1 MKEKIGAITGMKEG
15 RTKESKRKKEIETIT
30 GRKGGRTKKESLRK
44 KVKRTRKKEIEK
56 V

>member
-1 MKEKIGAITGMKEG
+1 MKEG